1 MFFLFVLLKAIRSI
15 VSINSNKVN
24 HSLRPWFQFWF
35 TVTWHFHLIIYYVRL
50 LLYYIMYFVPSSSCS
65 YRSVIINVFL
75 AKLTSIFVFNICLNS
90 PVSMFGNLCFDLVSK
105 FEMVIEQNYGTD
117 VEQFRGHDKRFIL
130 HCVRFRSG

>member
-1 MFFLFVLLKAIRSI
+1 
-15 VSINSNKVN
+15 
-24 HSLRPWFQFWF
+24 
-35 TVTWHFHLIIYYVRL
+35 
-50 LLYYIMYFVPSSSCS
+50 MYFVPSSSCS

-105 FEMVIEQNYGTD
+105 FDMVNEQNYGTD
-117 VEQFRGHDKRFIL
+117 VEQFKGHDKRFIL